1 VRIAGEGASMSPEA
15 GECFNAASIA
25 LAAKLPIDQEG
36 ERHLTQQKRRESR
49 HEQTGERRETR
60 AQRILDAA
68 STLILRYG
76 YHKTTMDDIAREADV
91 GKGTLYLHWN
101 TREDLFAA
109 LILREKVAM
118 AEDIKQR
125 LAGDPAGATLRGLL
139 KHAALA
145 LLQRPLLKAALL
157 GDTEVL
163 GKLARSTQSSALS
176 TEVLAAFTT
185 YLETLRKQGLV
196 RTDLSVQ
203 ALGTLFS
210 SIFTGFFLATPLLP
224 DAFKPSEEDLAEL
237 IAETGHR
244 TLEPRDLAPSAALQI
259 ASDTL
264 TQYLD
269 RSVGKAQ
276 EQLRVV
282 VQTKSEDER
291 LLAHMSTRARGRKG
305 GRSKKLKAEAQV
317 AQARHLY
324 ADKTKSIEEI
334 CTALGISRATFYR
347 YMRDTQ
353 EHEA

>member
-1 VRIAGEGASMSPEA
+1 MAHQRQG
-15 GECFNAASIA
+15 
-25 LAAKLPIDQEG
+25 
-36 ERHLTQQKRRESR
+36 ESR

-60 AQRILDAA
+60 AQHILDVA

-157 GDTEVL
+157 GDVEVL
-163 GKLARSTQSSALS
+163 GKLAQREQSSA
-176 TEVLAAFTT
+176 TTIEVLAGFTT
-185 YLETLRKQGLV
+185 YLETLREQGLV

-203 ALGTLFS
+203 TLGTLFS

-224 DAFKPSEEDLAEL
+224 DAFKPSEEELAEL

-244 TLEPRDLAPSAALQI
+244 TLEPRDLAPSGALQI

-269 RSVGKAQ
+269 RSVGRAQ
-276 EQLRVV
+276 EQLSVR
-282 VQTKSEDER
+282 VQTKSEDDR
-291 LLAHMSTRARGRKG
+291 LLAHLSTRARGRKG
-305 GRSKKLKAEAQV
+305 GRSKKLNAEAQI
-317 AQARHLY
+317 AQARYLY
-324 ADKTKSIEEI
+324 ADKTRSIQEI
-334 CTALGISRATFYR
+334 CSALGISRATFYR

-353 EHEA
+353 ENKA